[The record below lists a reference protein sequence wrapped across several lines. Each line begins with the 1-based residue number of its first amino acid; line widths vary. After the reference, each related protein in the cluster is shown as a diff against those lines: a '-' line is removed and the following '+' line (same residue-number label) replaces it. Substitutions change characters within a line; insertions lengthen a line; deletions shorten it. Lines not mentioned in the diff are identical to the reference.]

1 MKKFTKLFLSCA
13 AVAALTAAV
22 ATSAMAAEGN
32 VDLKGAITGTYY
44 PEATTVEGTEIAA
57 GTLTLTAPNA
67 ADEIKTVVVLDAEGE
82 TADPNTVQ
90 IENKN
95 VIGIDQV
102 TENTIV
108 VKLDTTK
115 VDTENKKY
123 TVLIGGSAGQVY
135 EAAFGKVG
143 STQLLGD
150 VDGGG
155 AIDVSDGSAIL
166 QHFVKVSTLEGDAL
180 QAADANDDGTVDVGD
195 GSLVLQYF
203 VKLDD
208 SLGTKTIADKTT
220 VVK

>member
-22 ATSAMAAEGN
+22 ATSAMAAEGD
-32 VDLKGAITGTYY
+32 VDLKGAITGTYN
-44 PEATTVEGTEIAA
+44 A

-90 IENKN
+90 IKNKN

-102 TENTIV
+102 TESEIV

-123 TVLIGGSAGQVY
+123 TVLVGGSAGKVY

>member
-82 TADPNTVQ
+82 TEDLNTVQ
-90 IENKN
+90 IKNKN

-135 EAAFGKVG
+135 EATFGAGGVLVG
-143 STQLLGD
+143 DADLSGEIDLDDATAIVSHALEKA
-150 VDGGG
+150 G
-155 AIDVSDGSAIL
+155 AIL
-166 QHFVKVSTLEGDAL
+166 TGDAL
-180 QAADANDDGTVDVGD
+180 TAADADFTGEVD
-195 GSLVLQYF
+195 
-203 VKLDD
+203 LDD
-208 SLGTKTIADKTT
+208 ATCIVKYSLELPGAGHVGETK
-220 VVK
+220 